1 MTIFSGAWIR
11 DNSRPNIVVQV
22 EAIVYQGDKEYAVYT
37 GQGGRKIRVR
47 TTRIKHPGE
56 KGNRKNG
63 YTYLEQAPV

>member
-1 MTIFSGAWIR
+1 MTIFSGAWIK
-11 DNSRPNIVVQV
+11 DNTTGKTVQV